1 MFPVTQPIAGWILI
15 LASFV
20 VFAASFVV
28 RTVIRRRRDDE
39 RVRRMLGGI
48 RNSALSRVLFGE
60 PADEMTDEELDS
72 MALMPGLMLAAV
84 VFLGGLALVVMDSFG
99 VELNLFRLPG

>member
-1 MFPVTQPIAGWILI
+1 MLPVTQPIAGWILI
-15 LASFV
+15 LTSFV
-20 VFAASFVV
+20 VFAGSFVV
-28 RTVIRRRRDDE
+28 RAIIRRRRDTE
-39 RVRRMLGGI
+39 RIRRVLTGI
-48 RNSALSRVLFGE
+48 RRSVLSRVLFGE

-72 MALMPGLMLAAV
+72 VALMPGLMLAAA